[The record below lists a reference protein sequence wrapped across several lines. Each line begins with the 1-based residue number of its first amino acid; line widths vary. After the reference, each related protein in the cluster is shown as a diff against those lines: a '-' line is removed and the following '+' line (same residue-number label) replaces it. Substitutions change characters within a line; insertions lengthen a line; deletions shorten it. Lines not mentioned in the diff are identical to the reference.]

1 MELQNNNESLL
12 QIRETKNVTLNM
24 YGISD
29 TSEEQKWVVGWGEWV
44 RGGCLKGP

>member
-12 QIRETKNVTLNM
+12 QIRENKN
-24 YGISD
+24 GISD